1 MNAGSPI
8 DLPPLPREGVDDG
21 SDWLDGLSHGW
32 YMVPAWGRD
41 GWDLMEWPHAAAA
54 HFDGDGRF
62 GLATYEEGDVE
73 VRSFATREERDAR
86 TDDLAASY
94 WQTNGR
100 GPRDLTDGELAPHH
114 RGPFSLERG
123 RRG

>member
-1 MNAGSPI
+1 
-8 DLPPLPREGVDDG
+8 
-21 SDWLDGLSHGW
+21 
-32 YMVPAWGRD
+32 MVPAWGRD

-94 WQTNGR
+94 WQTNAR
-100 GPRDLTDGELAPHH
+100 GPRALPDGERPPHQRRPSYPAGGRPARGASPSRAP
-114 RGPFSLERG
+114 
-123 RRG
+123 